1 MDRIGNPVGDTFL
14 RVVAD
19 RKVAGRLPFR
29 KGRIM
34 RYVTV
39 VGGFDIG
46 GQFRP
51 RVIHRCRNRVVR
63 LVDRQREFVSAVEDD
78 IDRGT
83 ARSARFII
91 VQVEVHDIVRRNEFR
106 RFGRGLRPARRPAP
120 TAAFGHGDG
129 ISRTHGPRQH
139 EPGIGRITFGV
150 ERGRLGFHEHRGNIR
165 RGAVVGGTAPP
176 ENQQERPEHHS
187 PPEKFQ

>member
-1 MDRIGNPVGDTFL
+1 MDRIGDPVGDAFL

-19 RKVAGRLPFR
+19 RKVTCRHSR
-29 KGRIM
+29 RERRVM
-34 RYVTV
+34 CYVTV
-39 VGGFDIG
+39 IRVFDIG

-51 RVIHRCRNRVVR
+51 RVIHRRRNRIVR
-63 LVDRQREFVSAVEDD
+63 LVDRQREFVSAVEND
-78 IDRGT
+78 IDRSP
-83 ARSARFII
+83 ARSARFVF
-91 VQVEVHDIVRRNEFR
+91 VQVEVNDLACSDQLR
-106 RFGRGLRPARRPAP
+106 RFGRGLRLARRPAP

-129 ISRTHGPRQH
+129 VNRTYGPRQYK
-139 EPGIGRITFGV
+139 PGIGRITFGV

>member
-1 MDRIGNPVGDTFL
+1 MN
-14 RVVAD
+14 
-19 RKVAGRLPFR
+19 
-29 KGRIM
+29 
-34 RYVTV
+34 
-39 VGGFDIG
+39 
-46 GQFRP
+46 
-51 RVIHRCRNRVVR
+51 
-63 LVDRQREFVSAVEDD
+63 S
-78 IDRGT
+78 
-83 ARSARFII
+83 RSARFVF
-91 VQVEVHDIVRRNEFR
+91 VQVEVNDLACSDQLR
-106 RFGRGLRPARRPAP
+106 RFGRGLRLARRPAP

-129 ISRTHGPRQH
+129 VNRTYGPRQY